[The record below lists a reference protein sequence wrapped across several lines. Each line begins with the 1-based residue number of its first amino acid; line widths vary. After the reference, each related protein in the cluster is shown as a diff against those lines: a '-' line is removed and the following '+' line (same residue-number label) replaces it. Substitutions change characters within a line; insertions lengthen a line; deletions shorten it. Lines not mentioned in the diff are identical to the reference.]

1 MKRSP
6 LKRHTPLRR
15 KPWRKALGTAE
26 QRLNFKRAV
35 LEADGGECVLAWP
48 LDSVYHPLPA
58 RVWKSRCDGP
68 LEAAHVIRKH
78 TLRKLGYGAD
88 IVYSVD
94 AAFTLCKAHHE
105 LHDSYAL
112 RVPDSLIPERCR
124 RFAAMY
130 GRRVA

>member
-6 LKRHTPLRR
+6 LKRHTRLHR

-35 LEADGGECVLAWP
+35 LEADGHRCLMNP
-48 LDSVYHPLPA
+48 RY
-58 RVWKSRCDGP
+58 VWMADEPPHGCDGP
-68 LEAAHVIRKH
+68 LQAAHLIRKH
-78 TLRKLGYGAD
+78 TLRKQGYGAEV
-88 IVYSVD
+88 VYSVD
-94 AAFTLCKAHHE
+94 AAFTLCRAHHQ

-124 RFAAMY
+124 RFAMHY
-130 GRRVA
+130 GRRSV